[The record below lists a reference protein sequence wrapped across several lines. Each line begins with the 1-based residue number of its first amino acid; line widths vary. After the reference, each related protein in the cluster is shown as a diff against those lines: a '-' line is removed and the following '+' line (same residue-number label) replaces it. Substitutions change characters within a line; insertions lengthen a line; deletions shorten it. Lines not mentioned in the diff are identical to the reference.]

1 MFSLLKEKNLPPVP
15 VWYCKQSA
23 GAFIGF
29 SHSIVD
35 TLIFHF
41 LEKDVVPAIAMEIVA
56 AVVPLP
62 VSTYIW
68 DPVNVPQTTGGLIPA
83 GLVTV
88 TVSRDVQEPIEVV
101 AVLGCLNTAESKS
114 NLTWQILVPPET
126 V

>member
-1 MFSLLKEKNLPPVP
+1 M
-15 VWYCKQSA
+15 
-23 GAFIGF
+23 
-29 SHSIVD
+29 D

-62 VSTYIW
+62 VSTYTEMENIMRKSKMKKNLILNHVKTLLW

-88 TVSRDVQEPIEVV
+88 TVSRDVQEPIAVV

-114 NLTWQILVPPET
+114 NLN
-126 V
+126 